1 MVKKKRLRLIAEMAR
16 KIRAYRELKNQP
28 QDSQRYALDYETMTR
43 PFTGKKLPVLAWK
56 DVQRE
61 TRLFTLLSGMR
72 MFGVGRLFTRKS
84 WLDEHTEPCYW
95 KITKVKVDYTAENM
109 DHGKA
114 WGIRTFKGK
123 EEPEEREVDKVMYH
137 DWRLVPKH
145 EEEVFKRCEPVPEPP
160 VRYVRYPPLLRAMIL
175 AQQAKQLG
183 VNVSTVPEPTLPLKR
198 DVLLNYEYFRS
209 QDEKK
214 KHEGTP
220 V

>member
-16 KIRAYRELKNQP
+16 KIRGYRELKNRP
-28 QDSQRYALDYETMTR
+28 QDSQRYALDYDTMTR
-43 PFTGKKLPVLAWK
+43 PFTGKKLNTPLYVTA
-56 DVQRE
+56 
-61 TRLFTLLSGMR
+61 GMR

-84 WLDEHTEPCYW
+84 WLDEQTEPCYW
-95 KITKVKVDYTAENM
+95 KMTKVKVDYTAEV
-109 DHGKA
+109 HSVCFC
-114 WGIRTFKGK
+114 ILTFRGK

-145 EEEVFKRCEPVPEPP
+145 EEEVFRCCEPVPEPP
-160 VRYVRYPPLLRAMIL
+160 VRYVRYPPLLSAMIL

-183 VNVSTVPEPTLPLKR
+183 VDASTVPEPSLPLKW
-198 DVLLNYEYFRS
+198 DALLNHEYFRS

-214 KHEGTP
+214 IQEGTP